1 MNAAWDRAFPQC
13 QHDAAG
19 RRTLQ
24 SMRFGIRAL
33 TTPPWAQDIGRADHN
48 AVQGLLMNPAAPLQ
62 LFDLPADQSW
72 NAGLPRGAWTLERH
86 TRQIRIGDGDPI
98 ESWPATRRKQLRRA
112 EREGFT
118 AEQTKEVKDI
128 LMLHQIARKRKDIKS
143 DGVALERLL
152 QALLEEPDSHAW
164 VVRHTDGRALAS
176 GLFHGDGN
184 GRCIYGFGGQQRMAE
199 PGVSSRATVLII
211 ASAMRHASKNGASI
225 FDFGGSAD
233 PGVDRFYA
241 EFGAEKV
248 NKIRIV
254 QSAWWLRPALRFIR
268 PDLIN

>member
-1 MNAAWDRAFPQC
+1 MNAAWDSAFPQC
-13 QHDAAG
+13 QHDGAG

-33 TTPPWAQDIGRADHN
+33 TTPPWAQDIGRAEHD
-48 AVQGLLMNPAAPLQ
+48 ALQGLLMNPAAPLQ
-62 LFDLPADQSW
+62 VLDLPAGQTLRTD
-72 NAGLPRGAWTLERH
+72 LPRGAWTLDRH
-86 TRQIRIGDGDPI
+86 TRQVRFGDGDPI

-112 EREGFT
+112 EREGHI
-118 AEQTKEVKDI
+118 ASPTKEVEDI
-128 LMLHQIARKRKDIKS
+128 LLLHQIARKRKGIKS
-143 DGVALERLL
+143 DGAALERLL

-164 VVRHTDGRALAS
+164 VVRHSDGRALAS
-176 GLFHGDGN
+176 GLFHGDGH
-184 GRCIYGFGGQQRMAE
+184 GRCIYGFGGQLRVDE
-199 PGVSSRATVLII
+199 PGVSSRATVLLI
-211 ASAMRHASKNGASI
+211 AAAMRHAAKNKAAI

-248 NKIRIV
+248 DKVRIV

-268 PDLIN
+268 PDLVN